1 MAHQTPPRPIVT
13 DEMREQAAH
22 KMLERLEKWE
32 YFEHWASPTPL
43 ADLIKI
49 ASTSSNGYELAK
61 ELDDECWNVDST
73 LVEELDDFSSI
84 IDGFHTE
91 AIKQWVISNNIKPPL
106 TAGTK
111 VRFTYGWHSKT
122 GVIADGDRYFNEGK
136 YHISRDDEPRSGC
149 FSIVEFE
156 RVEAVPCNS

>member
-1 MAHQTPPRPIVT
+1 MTNKTPPRPTVT

-22 KMLERLEKWE
+22 KMLERLEKWGNFK
-32 YFEHWASPTPL
+32 YWASPTPL

-49 ASTSSNGYELAK
+49 ASTSSNGYEIAK
-61 ELDDECWNVDST
+61 ELENECWNVDST

-84 IDGFHTE
+84 IDGIHTE
-91 AIKQWVISNNIKPPL
+91 AVKQWVVSNNIKPPL

-111 VRFTYGWHSKT
+111 VSFTYGWKTTT
-122 GVIADGDRYFNEGK
+122 GVIANRDDYLNEGK
-136 YHISRDDEPRSGC
+136 YLISRDDETRSGC

-156 RVEAVPCNS
+156 RVEADSCNK